1 MAWYVSNS
9 SKKERRSSLL
19 QLQQL
24 ITTKHTKMLS
34 ISFNSGTLIKL
45 DNLIM
50 SKTTYIMATVVL
62 SDDDLLPCRL
72 VSKIGWNSFCSSIIL
87 FLIHFHAVLKYSKV
101 GALHFHLKQKKIKYI
116 FLEGEMHKKPYEL
129 KWLHFIE
136 WFFFL
141 WFPLGNYEK
150 KSCLHKLK
158 FWEASRKKKKK
169 HMLKISY
176 VYLIGN
182 P

>member
-9 SKKERRSSLL
+9 SKKEKRKKKLL

-72 VSKIGWNSFCSSIIL
+72 VSKIG
-87 FLIHFHAVLKYSKV
+87 
-101 GALHFHLKQKKIKYI
+101 
-116 FLEGEMHKKPYEL
+116 
-129 KWLHFIE
+129 
-136 WFFFL
+136 
-141 WFPLGNYEK
+141 
-150 KSCLHKLK
+150 
-158 FWEASRKKKKK
+158 
-169 HMLKISY
+169 
-176 VYLIGN
+176 
-182 P
+182 